1 MARRACGTDSCVL
14 VLYAGGGACRREAAN
29 LQARC
34 NQRRAHVVHPVSAG
48 NLPAAAPRERA
59 RGRRGAV
66 GAGRE
71 RGGAPRRERGFAARR
86 MQTLPVRWRAPAS
99 RWHWYAPARELT
111 LCQLW
116 ATAQRRRAARTEH
129 EITRGTLRAC
139 EGILAGILPARAKK
153 RRAHRR
159 AAPGAGH
166 SAHSPGARLRLP
178 SAGLPSGRASAQ
190 ATAPRRSHFAQGG
203 ARTEDA
209 SGACHALAGGSALRL
224 SQPWAP

>member
-1 MARRACGTDSCVL
+1 MRAARRRGR
-14 VLYAGGGACRREAAN
+14 GEREGW
-29 LQARC
+29 R
-34 NQRRAHVVHPVSAG
+34 
-48 NLPAAAPRERA
+48 AAPRA
-59 RGRRGAV
+59 RISNKAHADAAGALAAV
-66 GAGRE
+66 P
-71 RGGAPRRERGFAARR
+71 AP
-86 MQTLPVRWRAPAS
+86 
-99 RWHWYAPARELT
+99 RWHWHAPARELT

-139 EGILAGILPARAKK
+139 EGILAGILRARAKK

-209 SGACHALAGGSALRL
+209 GGACHALAGGSALRL